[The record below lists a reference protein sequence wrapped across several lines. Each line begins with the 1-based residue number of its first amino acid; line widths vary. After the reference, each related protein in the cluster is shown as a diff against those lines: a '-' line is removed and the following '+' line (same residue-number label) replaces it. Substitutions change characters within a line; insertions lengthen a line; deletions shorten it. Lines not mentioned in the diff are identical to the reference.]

1 MFVSHQ
7 GNPIPQAPVPIVEEI
22 NAESVAS
29 KWGTIL
35 GEVDAETKPKF
46 NISVLKVGGLTTAN
60 SMPYAEEGAIDRR
73 EAINSMTNEYLL
85 RENKYNPMFLAA
97 VKNMGAH
104 KGGALLPQK
113 ALSFQGPTSRGG
125 NANELHKYAPGWTS
139 LFYNGTCMI
148 AKPVDVCKAI
158 NYAVSNMPEYGGIE
172 VTLIDGESSTIISLD
187 ELEDT
192 NITMLLPPTAQNKKK
207 RKYSNDEVD
216 ELKAE
221 IAAKAAEIERLSK
234 LVAGA

>member
-1 MFVSHQ
+1 
-7 GNPIPQAPVPIVEEI
+7 
-22 NAESVAS
+22 
-29 KWGTIL
+29 
-35 GEVDAETKPKF
+35 
-46 NISVLKVGGLTTAN
+46 
-60 SMPYAEEGAIDRR
+60 
-73 EAINSMTNEYLL
+73 
-85 RENKYNPMFLAA
+85 
-97 VKNMGAH
+97 
-104 KGGALLPQK
+104 
-113 ALSFQGPTSRGG
+113 
-125 NANELHKYAPGWTS
+125 
-139 LFYNGTCMI
+139 
-148 AKPVDVCKAI
+148 
-158 NYAVSNMPEYGGIE
+158 MPEYGGIE